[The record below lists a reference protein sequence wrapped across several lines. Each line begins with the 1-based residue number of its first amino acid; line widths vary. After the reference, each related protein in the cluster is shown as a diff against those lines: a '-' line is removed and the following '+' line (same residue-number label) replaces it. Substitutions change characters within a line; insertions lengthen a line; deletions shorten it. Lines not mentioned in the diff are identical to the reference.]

1 MQFDE
6 VPINKNKIKDI
17 KVEIICKNALQAPLQ
32 ENDIIG
38 EIRVMQKEEILTTV
52 NILLKEKVERK
63 NVINYIHQFIT
74 NYSNYLE
81 QAIQAK

>member
-1 MQFDE
+1 
-6 VPINKNKIKDI
+6 
-17 KVEIICKNALQAPLQ
+17 
-32 ENDIIG
+32 
-38 EIRVMQKEEILTTV
+38 MQKEEILTTV